1 MAEGHGRQLYFR
13 VRLILSLV
21 FLPLAAAPSH
31 ALVEP
36 EEREMRGAFV
46 TFLKESLVSQG
57 ALANSACDVGGKG
70 CSVVLLDMRRDYRLV
85 AFKKRDCRVAGD
97 TAFVCRFD
105 AKVTCAY
112 LADGKPK
119 GSGPVLRAVVQQDF
133 RLYRDV
139 PLPGARM
146 GDSAFRFR
154 LTRCWNRGR

>member
-1 MAEGHGRQLYFR
+1 MADGPGRQLYFR
-13 VRLILSLV
+13 VRLILSLAL
-21 FLPLAAAPSH
+21 LPLAAAPSH

-46 TFLKESLVSQG
+46 TFLKELLVSQG

-70 CSVVLLDMRRDYRLV
+70 CSVVLLDMRRDYRLI

-112 LADGKPK
+112 LVDGKPK
-119 GSGPVLRAVVQQDF
+119 PEVADLYCGP
-133 RLYRDV
+133 LYNKTSAYTAMFHYQA
-139 PLPGARM
+139 PG
-146 GDSAFRFR
+146 
-154 LTRCWNRGR
+154 WVI

>member
-119 GSGPVLRAVVQQDF
+119 PEVADLYCGPLYNKTSAYTAMFHYQAPGWVIQRFVSG
-133 RLYRDV
+133 
-139 PLPGARM
+139 
-146 GDSAFRFR
+146 
-154 LTRCWNRGR
+154 

>member
-1 MAEGHGRQLYFR
+1 MADGPGRQLYFR

-21 FLPLAAAPSH
+21 FLPLAASPSH

-46 TFLKESLVSQG
+46 AFLKESLVSQG

-112 LADGKPK
+112 LVDGKPK
-119 GSGPVLRAVVQQDF
+119 PEVADLYCGPLYNKTSAYTAMFHYQAPGWVIQRFVSG
-133 RLYRDV
+133 
-139 PLPGARM
+139 
-146 GDSAFRFR
+146 
-154 LTRCWNRGR
+154 

>member
-1 MAEGHGRQLYFR
+1 MADGPGRQLYFR
-13 VRLILSLV
+13 VRLILSLAL
-21 FLPLAAAPSH
+21 LPLAAAPSH

-112 LADGKPK
+112 LVDGKPK
-119 GSGPVLRAVVQQDF
+119 PEVADLYCGPLYNKTSAYTAMFHYQAPGWVIQRFVSG
-133 RLYRDV
+133 
-139 PLPGARM
+139 
-146 GDSAFRFR
+146 
-154 LTRCWNRGR
+154 